1 MTATSHVTIDEPL
14 DGLEFHWGRLS
25 TVAAGFAAWDEL
37 EQLDF
42 VMQRPIQEDDLE
54 LLTELIA
61 NSVPTAEQR
70 RRFDNLLLPTAPV
83 VPIGAGS
90 DSTVAAIEH
99 NLDVI
104 KSADWLIDLGPQGGD
119 RSGILA
125 DGTPEDVARV
135 PESSTGQLLTATLT
149 VAGPCPRRTA

>member
-1 MTATSHVTIDEPL
+1 M
-14 DGLEFHWGRLS
+14 
-25 TVAAGFAAWDEL
+25 
-37 EQLDF
+37 
-42 VMQRPIQEDDLE
+42 
-54 LLTELIA
+54 
-61 NSVPTAEQR
+61 PTAEQR

-125 DGTPEDVARV
+125 DGSPEDVACV
-135 PESSTGQLLTATLT
+135 PESSTGQFLTAALT
-149 VAGPCPRRTA
+149 VAGRLPAADGAIGFIDRPLPVGEGEARGVPAGCLSPAWFASASGQPFALRHAI